1 MVVRIGLG
9 ILPVLMDFMED
20 VKHDYPNLYKRG
32 IKKSGN
38 DFIDEVSRMTDSVY
52 SKVASENDEDVIDFY
67 TEVVNM
73 VNVFNEWLADL

>member
-1 MVVRIGLG
+1 MVG

-67 TEVVNM
+67 TEVVNIG
-73 VNVFNEWLADL
+73 NVFNEWLADL

>member
-1 MVVRIGLG
+1 LVG

-73 VNVFNEWLADL
+73 GNVFNEWLADL

>member
-1 MVVRIGLG
+1 MVG

-73 VNVFNEWLADL
+73 GNVFNEWLADL

>member
-1 MVVRIGLG
+1 
-9 ILPVLMDFMED
+9 MDFMED

-73 VNVFNEWLADL
+73 GNVFNEWLADL

>member
-1 MVVRIGLG
+1 MVG
-9 ILPVLMDFMED
+9 ILPVLIDFMED

-73 VNVFNEWLADL
+73 GNVFNEWLADL

>member
-1 MVVRIGLG
+1 LVG

-67 TEVVNM
+67 TEVVNIG
-73 VNVFNEWLADL
+73 NVFNEWLADL